1 MLFQITEIDFDFE
14 MENDEYPSNEYQQ
27 EVTESYVGEIW
38 EADDE
43 DDLIEEITASSG
55 WCIRSIDFNYILS

>member
-14 MENDEYPSNEYQQ
+14 MEDDEYPSNEYQQ
-27 EVTESYVGEIW
+27 EVIKSYVGEIW

-43 DDLIEEITASSG
+43 DDLIEEIAASSG
-55 WCIRSIDFNYILS
+55 WCIRSIDFNYIFS